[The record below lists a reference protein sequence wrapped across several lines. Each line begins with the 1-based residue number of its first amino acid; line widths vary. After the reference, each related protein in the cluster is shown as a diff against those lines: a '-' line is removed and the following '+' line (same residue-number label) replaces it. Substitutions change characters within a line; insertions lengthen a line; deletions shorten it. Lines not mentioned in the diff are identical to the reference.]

1 MMRHESCH
9 AYSCTKP
16 CLLHLRAGFTN
27 GSMCIYV
34 YLLASHVYLYASHV
48 YLCVSICLTCG
59 SMCIYVY
66 LCASQVYLSICLTCV
81 SLCIYAS
88 DMWIYTPHKCIC
100 VPRICMY
107 VCLECESRL
116 PVDGTLDCA
125 HTLSHTLTL
134 TLTLTL
140 FSLSLTQRGPFVISS
155 WRQYDS

>member
-1 MMRHESCH
+1 MLMMRHESCH

-59 SMCIYVY
+59 STYINVY
-66 LCASQVYLSICLTCV
+66 LCISMCPTSVSICITCA

-88 DMWIYTPHKCIC
+88 DMWIYTPHMCIC
-100 VPRICMY
+100 VPHICMY
-107 VCLECESRL
+107 VCLECASRL
-116 PVDGTLDCA
+116 PVDGTLDC
-125 HTLSHTLTL
+125 SLTHSL
-134 TLTLTL
+134 VLTL
-140 FSLSLTQRGPFVISS
+140 FSLSHTQHRPFVISS